1 MGKIE
6 YYKKR
11 NEMRMSQQ
19 NKSKV
24 AEVKPRNEVQVQNK
38 PQNEVQVQRPQ
49 NDVPKGLQNES
60 QRETTRTKIPF
71 RDSKWNNRN
80 NNYKN
85 TRQRTVETAE
95 DITEDIIRIEKEIK
109 MEVQEIKTIKL

>member
-1 MGKIE
+1 MGKNE

-24 AEVKPRNEVQVQNK
+24 AEVKPRNEVQVQK
-38 PQNEVQVQRPQ
+38 LQ
-49 NDVPKGLQNES
+49 NDAPKGLQNES
-60 QRETTRTKIPF
+60 QKEITKTKIPF

-80 NNYKN
+80 SNYKN
-85 TRQRTVETAE
+85 TRTRTVETAE

>member
-1 MGKIE
+1 MGKNE

-24 AEVKPRNEVQVQNK
+24 AEVKP
-38 PQNEVQVQRPQ
+38 QNEVQVQKLQ
-49 NDVPKGLQNES
+49 NDAPKGLQNES
-60 QRETTRTKIPF
+60 QKETTKTKTPF

-85 TRQRTVETAE
+85 TRTRTVETAE

>member
-1 MGKIE
+1 MGKNE

-24 AEVKPRNEVQVQNK
+24 AEVKPRSEVQVQK
-38 PQNEVQVQRPQ
+38 LQ
-49 NDVPKGLQNES
+49 NDAPKGLQNES
-60 QRETTRTKIPF
+60 QKETTKTKTPF

-85 TRQRTVETAE
+85 TRTRTVETAE

>member
-1 MGKIE
+1 MGKNE

-24 AEVKPRNEVQVQNK
+24 AEVKPRNEVQVQK
-38 PQNEVQVQRPQ
+38 LQ
-49 NDVPKGLQNES
+49 NDAPKGLQNES
-60 QRETTRTKIPF
+60 QKETTKTKTPF

-85 TRQRTVETAE
+85 TRTRTVETAE

>member
-1 MGKIE
+1 MGKNE

-24 AEVKPRNEVQVQNK
+24 AEVKPRSEVQVQK
-38 PQNEVQVQRPQ
+38 LQ
-49 NDVPKGLQNES
+49 NDAPKGLQNES
-60 QRETTRTKIPF
+60 QKETTKTKTPF

-85 TRQRTVETAE
+85 TRTRTVETTE